1 MTDNDEDVTAAT
13 TAGGSTDQYVTGSG
27 EDGAFLTDQPP
38 KLTPANG
45 SSNAGINARHAN
57 RAKPG
62 EDPEAMASD
71 AD

>member
-1 MTDNDEDVTAAT
+1 MTDNDEDVTT
-13 TAGGSTDQYVTGSG
+13 STAGGSTDQYVTGSG

-57 RAKPG
+57 RGKQS

-71 AD
+71 PD